1 MAALT
6 LDEAFLELDRAEDS
20 WPRDVL
26 LKTTRAFSAVPH
38 GTSSDFVERTK
49 EYIFEHI
56 GQDLSLEDIAEHF
69 YLSPSHFSRTFKAQA
84 GETLIR
90 FISRCKMEYAAQSL
104 SNTNLKIYDVCEQVG
119 YKAFGI
125 SINCSKHTL
134 ACDPPVT
141 ARECTWEEREMTS
154 RPNVRRIRSYS
165 FEGFSSVTLRMLI
178 SLAIIPFVFSGYFS
192 YQLSA
197 YCSGKRSSPL

>member
-20 WPRDVL
+20 AALRDVL
-26 LKTTRAFSAVPH
+26 LKTTRSLSAVLH

-84 GETLIR
+84 GETPIR
-90 FISRCKMEYAAQSL
+90 FISRCKMEYAAQLL

-119 YKAFGI
+119 YK
-125 SINCSKHTL
+125 S
-134 ACDPPVT
+134 
-141 ARECTWEEREMTS
+141 
-154 RPNVRRIRSYS
+154 
-165 FEGFSSVTLRMLI
+165 LRHFNKLFKAYTGMQ
-178 SLAIIPFVFSGYFS
+178 PSGYR
-192 YQLSA
+192 QRMHMGGA
-197 YCSGKRSSPL
+197 GNDQ